1 MSDHPHPPGT
11 VPPRP
16 SRWLLPLIGVLTIV
30 ALVASLLLVRGA
42 SSGEEVLEPPGERD
56 AAEEP
61 DEPPTQEEL
70 EEVVAEISAFVEQE
84 TGLSFL
90 EPVTVELAGE
100 GEFQDRL
107 LADFDEDVEDLRATE
122 VFLKALGLVDP
133 DVDLVESMRSLLGG
147 GVVGSSD
154 PETDEL
160 VVRGAALTPYVRTTI
175 AHELVHALDD
185 QHHDLHRPE
194 YDDGPDEISFGFSA
208 LVEGNARRIESAYL
222 ESLGDDAVA
231 DALAEE
237 LAIGTGIDYSDIPD
251 VLFDLISAPYVL
263 GEPFVDAVLDDGGR
277 EALVAAFAD
286 PPTTT
291 EQVLDPARYLDR
303 EPAIAVPTPT
313 VPGEPVEEGMIGQ
326 LLVRLVLA
334 DELSRDEARVAAEGW
349 GGDVA
354 VAWRDGDRACVTATL
369 VGDDVRETEEMRQAF
384 ERWAAAKPDARVEPT
399 GGGGPFTLV
408 SCSA

>member
-1 MSDHPHPPGT
+1 M
-11 VPPRP
+11 
-16 SRWLLPLIGVLTIV
+16 
-30 ALVASLLLVRGA
+30 
-42 SSGEEVLEPPGERD
+42 
-56 AAEEP
+56 
-61 DEPPTQEEL
+61 
-70 EEVVAEISAFVEQE
+70 
-84 TGLSFL
+84 
-90 EPVTVELAGE
+90 
-100 GEFQDRL
+100 
-107 LADFDEDVEDLRATE
+107 
-122 VFLKALGLVDP
+122 
-133 DVDLVESMRSLLGG
+133 
-147 GVVGSSD
+147 
-154 PETDEL
+154 
-160 VVRGAALTPYVRTTI
+160 
-175 AHELVHALDD
+175 
-185 QHHDLHRPE
+185 
-194 YDDGPDEISFGFSA
+194 
-208 LVEGNARRIESAYL
+208 
-222 ESLGDDAVA
+222 
-231 DALAEE
+231 
-237 LAIGTGIDYSDIPD
+237 
-251 VLFDLISAPYVL
+251 LFDLISAPYVI